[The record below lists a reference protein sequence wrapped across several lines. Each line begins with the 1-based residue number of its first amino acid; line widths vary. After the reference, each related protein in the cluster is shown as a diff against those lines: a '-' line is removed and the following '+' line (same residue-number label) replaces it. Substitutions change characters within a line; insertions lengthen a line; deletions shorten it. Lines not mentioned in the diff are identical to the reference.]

1 MKKSVAL
8 VIALSSLLF
17 VFARSP
23 EERTITDPASVTSPH
38 NANAAPVPIDDLF
51 FSRSVSGGSWSPDGK
66 EIVFSTNTTGR
77 FNLWKV
83 ASAGGWPV
91 QLAVADDRQSSAVW
105 SPDGKW
111 IVWQQDRGGN
121 EAYDLYA
128 IPATGGTPVN
138 LTNTSNISESGPIVS
153 PDSRWLAFDY
163 KATATPQT
171 DIAILDLGTKSVRN
185 LTNEKTADRSW
196 SAVAWSHDGNTL
208 YANRSNPDGTMG
220 EVYRIDVAA
229 GRTDNLTPHTKP
241 ARISAS
247 SLSPDGRTL
256 LITTNESGYDN
267 VALLDV
273 ASKSMT
279 PVTAVKWQANS
290 ADFSPDGK
298 WITYTINE
306 DGRTDVYLAHANGS
320 AVHKLA
326 VPEGVNV
333 TSGPSA
339 FSPSGDRLLVSHQ
352 SATMPSDFW
361 IYDLAASR
369 ATQLSRSAI
378 VSIGSAAL
386 PASQIVHYKSFDGTT
401 ISALLWVPFNLDR
414 NGRNAGIVL
423 PHGGPTGQTVD
434 SFNRSVIALVSRGYT
449 VIAPNARGS
458 TGYGMTFQ
466 RMNYQDLGGG
476 DLQDEVYAAKFLAAT
491 GYIDPK
497 RIGITGGSYG
507 GYMTFMA
514 VGKTPDVWAAAVEQY
529 GIVDWYTMLQHEDP
543 RLQEYEK
550 SLLGDPV
557 KDRTVYENASPIKF
571 LRNATAPLLV
581 LQGENDIRVPKEE
594 AEQVVA
600 ILKAANKTVDSHIYP
615 GEGHGFAKRE
625 NQIDAIRRMIEWF
638 DRYLKNTTRRQS

>member
-1 MKKSVAL
+1 MRH
-8 VIALSSLLF
+8 IAVLAASIASLLF

-23 EERTITDPASVTSPH
+23 EERTITDPASVNSPH
-38 NANAAPVPIDDLF
+38 NANAVPVPIDDLF
-51 FSRSVSGGSWSPDGK
+51 FSRSVSGASWSPDGK
-66 EIVFSTNTTGR
+66 EIVFGTNTTGR
-77 FNLWKV
+77 VNLWKV

-91 QLAVADDRQSSAVW
+91 QLAVADDRQVAPIW

-111 IVWQQDRGGN
+111 ILWQQDRGGN

-128 IPATGGTPVN
+128 IPAAGGAPVN
-138 LTNTSNISESGPIVS
+138 LTNTPNVTETGALFS
-153 PDSRWLAFDY
+153 PDSKWLALDY

-171 DIAILDLGTKSVRN
+171 DVAVLDPATKSVRN
-185 LTNEKTADRSW
+185 LTNEKTADRTW
-196 SAVAWSHDGNTL
+196 SVVAWSHDGLTL
-208 YANRSNPDGTMG
+208 YANRANPDGTMG
-220 EVYRIDVAA
+220 EVYRIDVAS
-229 GRTDNLTPHTKP
+229 GRAANLTPHTKP

-247 SLSPDGRTL
+247 DLSPDGKTL

-267 VALLDV
+267 VALLDL
-273 ASKSMT
+273 ASKAMT
-279 PVTAVKWQANS
+279 PVTMVKWEANS

-298 WITYTINE
+298 WLTYTINE
-306 DGRTDVYLAHANGS
+306 DGRTDVYLARANG
-320 AVHKLA
+320 AEARKLA
-326 VPEGVNV
+326 VPEGVNG
-333 TSGPSA
+333 TSGRPSA
-339 FSPSGDRLLVSHQ
+339 FSPTGDRLLVTHQ
-352 SATMPSDFW
+352 SATMPSDLW
-361 IYDLAASR
+361 VYDLAASR

-378 VSIGSAAL
+378 ASIGSAAL
-386 PASQIVHYKSFDGTT
+386 PASQIVHYQSFDATT

-414 NGRNAGIVL
+414 NGKNPGIVL

-434 SFNRSVIALVSRGYT
+434 SFSRNVIALVSRGYT
-449 VIAPNARGS
+449 VIAPNVRGS

-491 GYIDPK
+491 GYVDAK

-507 GYMTFMA
+507 GYMTLMA
-514 VGKTPDVWAAAVEQY
+514 IGKTPDVWAAGVEQY

-557 KDRTVYENASPIKF
+557 KDRTVYENASPIKY

-594 AEQVVA
+594 AEQVVS
-600 ILKAANKTVDSHIYP
+600 ILKAANKTVDAHVYP
-615 GEGHGFAKRE
+615 AEGHGFVKRE
-625 NQIDAIRRMIEWF
+625 NQIDAIKRTIAWF
-638 DRYLKNTTRRQS
+638 DRYLKAQ

>member
-1 MKKSVAL
+1 MQKIAVLAVAL
-8 VIALSSLLF
+8 TSLLF

-23 EERTITDPASVTSPH
+23 EERTITDPASVRSPR

-51 FSRSVSGGSWSPDGK
+51 FSRTVSGASWSPDGK
-66 EIVFSTNTTGR
+66 EIVFGTNTTGR
-77 FNLWKV
+77 INLWKV
-83 ASAGGWPV
+83 AAAGGWPV
-91 QLAVADDRQSSAVW
+91 QLAVADDRQLAPVW

-128 IPATGGTPVN
+128 IPAAGGAPVN
-138 LTNTSNISESGPIVS
+138 LTNTPNITETGALFS
-153 PDSRWLAFDY
+153 PDSKWLALDY
-163 KATATPQT
+163 KATVTPQT
-171 DIAILDLGTKSVRN
+171 DVAVLDLATKAVRN

-196 SAVAWSHDGNTL
+196 SVVAWSRDGRTL
-208 YANRSNPDGTMG
+208 YANRSNPDGTIG
-220 EVYRIDVAA
+220 EVYRIDVAT
-229 GRTDNLTPHTKP
+229 GRADNLTPHTKP

-247 SLSPDGRTL
+247 DLSPDGKTL

-267 VALLDV
+267 VALLDIV
-273 ASKSMT
+273 SKAM
-279 PVTAVKWQANS
+279 TAVTTVKWEANS

-298 WITYTINE
+298 WITYSINE
-306 DGRTDVYLAHANGS
+306 DGRTDVYLARANGS
-320 AVHKLA
+320 DARKLA
-326 VPEGVNV
+326 VPEGLNG
-333 TSGPSA
+333 TSGRPSA
-339 FSPSGDRLLVSHQ
+339 FSPAGDRLLVAHQ
-352 SATMPSDFW
+352 SATMPGDLW
-361 IYDLAASR
+361 VYDLAASR

-378 VSIGSAAL
+378 ASIGSAAL
-386 PASQIVHYKSFDGTT
+386 PASEIVHYKSFDGAT

-414 NGRNAGIVL
+414 NSKNPGIVL

-449 VIAPNARGS
+449 VIAPNVRGS

-466 RMNYQDLGGG
+466 HMNYQDLGGG

-491 GYIDPK
+491 GYVDAK

-507 GYMTFMA
+507 GYMTLMA
-514 VGKTPDVWAAAVEQY
+514 IGKTPDVWAAAVEQY

-594 AEQVVA
+594 AEQVVS
-600 ILKAANKTVDSHIYP
+600 ILKTANKTVDAHFYP
-615 GEGHGFAKRE
+615 AEGHGFAKRE
-625 NQIDAIRRMIEWF
+625 NQIDAIKRTIDWF
-638 DRYLKNTTRRQS
+638 DRYLKP